1 MTYTYDFTDRI
12 ARAANSHTNLTL
24 LRDRHGRLVPE
35 RINDREVA
43 YGYDEFGRLTGRTT
57 PAGAESVWEFD
68 SVGQPRRLTADGRA
82 VTLEYDRVGR
92 ETGRRFGESLSVTR
106 SFDAMNR
113 LISQAVDHSRGRIQS
128 RTYEYRADGS
138 LTKVHD
144 QLNGV
149 RRYELD
155 LAGRTTR
162 VSGEGWAES
171 YAYDALGN
179 QTAADWP
186 ARPFGDDGC
195 GERAYQ
201 GANLVR
207 AGRIRYEHDAAG
219 RVVLRQK
226 TRLSRKPDT
235 WRYSWDAEDRLT
247 QVVTPDGTVW
257 RYQYDALGRRT
268 GKQRIA
274 ENGVDVLEQVDFT
287 WDGVSLCEQTT
298 RWGESSDSVT
308 LTWHLHGPE
317 AVAQSERRTMAEA
330 PQEEVDARFFA
341 IVSDLS
347 GAPCELIDESGEI
360 AWRSLS
366 TNWGKLSWPVRS
378 QAHTPLRFPGQYFDS
393 ETGLNYNYLRYYD
406 PEVGRYVSQD
416 PLGLAPAANP
426 VGYVDRPSVACDPLG
441 LAPQKSP
448 IPPKP
453 YETPNLSD
461 LAKQFNPEGGMKNC
475 TYTADAFERY
485 MRGEGINPVSGDI
498 GIQSLDRLKNL
509 YGGSFERMKFWD
521 MVDHIR
527 NAGDGARGIVAARP
541 WEEGHGH
548 VFHILNQQG
557 RVLFVDVQTGFVDP
571 MAFKT
576 FKLMRAN

>member
-1 MTYTYDFTDRI
+1 M
-12 ARAANSHTNLTL
+12 AR
-24 LRDRHGRLVPE
+24 E
-35 RINDREVA
+35 
-43 YGYDEFGRLTGRTT
+43 
-57 PAGAESVWEFD
+57 
-68 SVGQPRRLTADGRA
+68 QPRRLTADGRDI
-82 VTLEYDRVGR
+82 TLEYDRVGR
-92 ETGRRFGESLSVTR
+92 EVGRRFGESLSVSR

-113 LISQAVDHSRGRIQS
+113 LISQAVDHPRGRIQS

-138 LTKVHD
+138 LTKVQD
-144 QLNGV
+144 QLDGV
-149 RRYELD
+149 RQYELD

-162 VSGEGWAES
+162 VSGEGWEES
-171 YAYDALGN
+171 YSYDPLGN
-179 QTAADWP
+179 QVAAGWP
-186 ARPFGDDGC
+186 AGPFGDDGC

-201 GANLVR
+201 GADLVR

-268 GKQRIA
+268 GKQCIA

-298 RWGESSDSVT
+298 RWGETSDSVT

-317 AVAQSERRTMAEA
+317 AVAQSERRTTAA
-330 PQEEVDARFFA
+330 ASQEEIDARFFA

-347 GAPCELIDESGEI
+347 GSPCELIDESGEI
-360 AWRSLS
+360 AWRSRA
-366 TNWGKLSWPVRS
+366 TNWGKLSWPVGS
-378 QAHTPLRFPGQYFDS
+378 NAYTPLRFPGQYFDS

-406 PEVGRYVSQD
+406 PEVAQYMSQD

-426 VGYVDRPSVACDPLG
+426 VGYVDRPSVSCDPLG

-453 YETPNLSD
+453 YETTNLSD
-461 LAKQFNPEGGMKNC
+461 LAKQFNPEGGNMNC
-475 TYTADAFERY
+475 TYVGEAFERY
-485 MRGEGINPVSGDI
+485 MRGEGIKSVPGDM
-498 GIQSLDRLKNL
+498 GGAQQLDRLESVF
-509 YGGSFERMKFWD
+509 GARFRDTSFWD
-521 MVDHIR
+521 MVDHVR
-527 NAGDGARGIVAARP
+527 NSGHGARGIVAGESP
-541 WEEGHGH
+541 IPNQPGH
-548 VFHILNQQG
+548 VFNVVNHQG

-571 MAFKT
+571 MMYKG
-576 FKLMRAN
+576 FKLMRVN